1 MSISRSIL
9 FIVILLSFFGC
20 KKPSNVG
27 TGILPGDD
35 DLNLIFNDTTTILSQ
50 TQYDVNLR
58 SDKLAANM
66 LGTINDPLFG
76 KSSASILCQLG
87 IVLGIKD
94 TLPNYYV
101 DSAVLYLYYTGFYGD
116 TNVAQN
122 FKVTKQDLDFDWD
135 TAHYSNETPEAF
147 TEIGRAENVYFKP
160 TIKTKVGYSDT
171 SGSTNLLRIKMSN
184 FFAYSLV
191 SQWGSNTMSSTSNFL
206 NYLPGIYITPEGS
219 SGNGM
224 AQIST
229 TNLKSKLVVYYHTDK
244 DDSLT
249 RDYPLYAN
257 INTFNKFQHSYA
269 GTVVASSINSGLPN
283 GDEINYIQGQSGV
296 RTWVQ
301 FPTIKNYGTIAINK
315 AELVVSQIYDA
326 QSEIIS
332 PPNLLYVLRNDSAD
346 LPTNFGGIQAS
357 NVGGFADSTKDE
369 FGRKIYTYKINI
381 TTFLQDVVLE
391 KEENKGIYIMTSPI
405 VSKSST
411 FNLNNLPP
419 YRLMIGGSNNPN
431 PKYKMKLN
439 LKYTT
444 LN

>member
-1 MSISRSIL
+1 MSITRSIL
-9 FIVILLSFFGC
+9 FLTILISIFGC

-35 DLNLIFNDTTTILSQ
+35 DLNLTFNDTTTVVSQ

-58 SDKLAANM
+58 ADRLAGNM
-66 LGTINDPLFG
+66 LGNINDPIFG
-76 KSSASILCQLG
+76 QSKASILCQVG

-116 TNVAQN
+116 TNIAQN
-122 FKVTKQDLDFDWD
+122 FRVTKQDLDFDWD

-147 TEIGRAENVYFKP
+147 TEIGRADNVYFKNS
-160 TIKTKVGYSDT
+160 IKTKVGYNDT
-171 SGSTNLLRIKMSN
+171 TGSTNLFRIKMSN

-191 SQWGSNTMSSTSNFL
+191 SQWGSNTMSSTAEFL
-206 NYLPGIYITPEGS
+206 KYLPGIYITPEGTG
-219 SGNGM
+219 GNGM

-229 TNLKSKLVVYYHTDK
+229 TNLKSKLVVYYHTDNS
-244 DDSLT
+244 DSLT

-257 INTFNKFQHSYA
+257 INTFNKFQHNYS
-269 GTVVASSINSGLPN
+269 GTPVASSINSGLPK

-315 AELVVSQIYDA
+315 AELVISQIYDA
-326 QSEIIS
+326 QTEIIT
-332 PPNLLYVLRNDSAD
+332 PPNLLYALRKDSAD
-346 LPTNFGGIQAS
+346 LPTNFSGIQAS

-369 FGRKIYTYKINI
+369 FGRKIYTYTINI
-381 TTFLQDVVLE
+381 TSYLQDVVLG
-391 KEENKGIYIMTSPI
+391 KEENNGIYLMTQPI
-405 VSKSST
+405 VSRSSIL
-411 FNLNNLPP
+411 NLTNLPP
-419 YRLMIGGSNNPN
+419 YRIMIGGSNYSN